1 MRFYC
6 SVYGETA
13 SLIPSHTV
21 MTNNFIKDVMHDFL
35 EGIVPLVLKLVIKK
49 SIEDQIITLD
59 ELNLRIQSFSYGL
72 TDKKNCPSPIT
83 LTSLQNSKGP
93 SGQKAAQTQCLLK
106 YICLLC
112 LVIKCQRM
120 MMHGR
125 C

>member
-1 MRFYC
+1 
-6 SVYGETA
+6 
-13 SLIPSHTV
+13 
-21 MTNNFIKDVMHDFL
+21 MTNNFVKDVMHDFL
-35 EGIVPLVLKLVIKK
+35 DGIVPLVFKLVIKK
-49 SIEDQIITLD
+49 LIDDQLIILD
-59 ELNLRIQSFSYGL
+59 EFNSRFLSFSYGL

-83 LTSLQNSKGP
+83 LTSLQNPKGP

-125 C
+125 CYHVAYWMSIDS